1 MEIIVIN
8 DGSSD
13 RTGEVARTLPVTL
26 IEHETNRGY
35 GASLKDGLQ
44 RAKGEYILIADADGT
59 YPLADIPR
67 LAADIPTFDMV
78 IGARTGDLV
87 KIPFLRRLGKWILTQ
102 LAEYLS
108 RQKIPDLNSGFRI
121 FRKDV
126 AMRFFAMYPDGFS
139 FTTTITLA
147 MLTNRC

>member
-1 MEIIVIN
+1 M
-8 DGSSD
+8 
-13 RTGEVARTLPVTL
+13 
-26 IEHETNRGY
+26 
-35 GASLKDGLQ
+35 
-44 RAKGEYILIADADGT
+44 LIADADGT

-108 RQKIPDLNSGFRI
+108 RQRIPDLTCGSRI
-121 FRKDV
+121 FRRDV
-126 AMRFFAMYPDGFS
+126 AMRFFGIYLDGFS
-139 FTTTITLA
+139 FTTTITVELF
-147 MLTNRC
+147 